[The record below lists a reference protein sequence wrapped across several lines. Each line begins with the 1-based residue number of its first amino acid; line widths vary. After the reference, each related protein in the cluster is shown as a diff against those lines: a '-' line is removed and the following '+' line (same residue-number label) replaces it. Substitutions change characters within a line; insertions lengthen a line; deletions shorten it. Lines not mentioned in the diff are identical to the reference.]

1 MEILLGIIVIVGV
14 IMFFNSQ
21 SNKNKSQELYT
32 AYRKALA
39 TKDKAA
45 SLEAG
50 RAYYRFKRKD
60 GRLSMYD
67 EQAIANDLL
76 AYTQPDSAPPSY

>member
-1 MEILLGIIVIVGV
+1 MEILLGIVVVIGL
-14 IMFFNSQ
+14 IMYFNSN
-21 SNKNKSQELYT
+21 SNKEKSQKLYT
-32 AYRKALA
+32 AYRQALA

-50 RAYYRFKRKD
+50 RAYYAFKRKD
-60 GRLSMYD
+60 NRLTIYD